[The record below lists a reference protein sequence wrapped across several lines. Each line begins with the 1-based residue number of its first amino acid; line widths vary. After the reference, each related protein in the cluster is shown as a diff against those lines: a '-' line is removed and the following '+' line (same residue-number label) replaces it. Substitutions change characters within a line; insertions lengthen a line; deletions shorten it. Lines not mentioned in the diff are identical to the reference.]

1 MSPAITCQNPLYMSV
16 KKQPCRHEILQVA
29 ALILGTCTALLLLF
43 LRGEVNISWLTVNG
57 FPLDLKFR
65 LDHLSTVMLFVV
77 STIGFI
83 VYRYASRYL
92 LSDTSRR
99 RFLTQV
105 TLTLISVMVFTVSG
119 NLLSA
124 FIGWQLIGL
133 NLYILLNHYHYQSAA
148 NRAAKKKF
156 VINRIGDMCFLLA
169 IILCFQQFGTTD
181 YAVISQNISV
191 DSYHSLILGL
201 VFIAVM
207 TKSAQFPFHIWL
219 PDTMQAPTP
228 VSALMHAGVI
238 NSGGILLAR
247 LSPMINQTSSVS
259 SFIFMVGIVS
269 LITGT
274 LFKLTQ
280 TDVKRKLAYSTM
292 SQMGYMVLQC
302 GLGCYSAAIFHL
314 IAHGFYK
321 AFLFLNAGNTLH
333 EGDKQPLLA
342 TVSIKTTIITAL
354 LTMLLIAITLQVV
367 HAQPMPS
374 LIWAF
379 IGISV
384 HCFLINLFKQQCS
397 ASYKLALVIACQML
411 LIGYVLG
418 LTQFELVTGLE
429 NQQNISENVQYILMG
444 VFIVSYIISIHC
456 PVSKV
461 QRSQI
466 GMKIYHSFKRKLY
479 VEQFYRTYFLAPLR
493 TAGECLNNFFEY
505 NRISRIGLLAVFF
518 APMIMVA
525 SNAILGSSSMNL
537 SFLLLV
543 VTIGSL
549 LMANRTKSIK
559 KMLCYLLMA
568 QFNLIVLN
576 LANSEVNSLLK
587 SITLLIPYASLF
599 VGIGWLFYADSDEK
613 VYINNDNKLT
623 VWGTY
628 LTVLLFL
635 LIGLPGTFSFCL
647 MFELIANSTGTL
659 LNLFMILL
667 TNIMISIVVLHLLQ
681 DYVFNLKQLNIISKK
696 ISPKS
701 HFILLSIIVT
711 NLLCG
716 NFNPYLNIGLL

>member
-1 MSPAITCQNPLYMSV
+1 MSQAITCLNPLYMSV
-16 KKQPCRHEILQVA
+16 KKQPCRHEILQA
-29 ALILGTCTALLLLF
+29 ATLIVGTCTALLLLF
-43 LRGEVNISWLTVNG
+43 RGGEVDISWLTLNG

-99 RFLTQV
+99 RFLSQV

-191 DSYHSLILGL
+191 ASYQSLILGL

-247 LSPMINQTSSVS
+247 LSPMINQSASISSV
-259 SFIFMVGIVS
+259 ILMVGIVT
-269 LITGT
+269 LITGA
-274 LFKLTQ
+274 LFKITQ

-302 GLGCYSAAIFHL
+302 GLGCYSAAVFHL

-321 AFLFLNAGNTLH
+321 AFLFLNAGNALK
-333 EGDKQPLLA
+333 EGNIQQLLPR
-342 TVSIKTTIITAL
+342 VSFKN
-354 LTMLLIAITLQVV
+354 TMLCVGLTILLITVTQQIMP
-367 HAQPMPS
+367 AQSMPI
-374 LIWAF
+374 LLWTF
-379 IGISV
+379 IGISI
-384 HCFLINLFKQQCS
+384 HCFLVNLFKQKYS
-397 ASYKLALVIACQML
+397 LKYKLALVIACQL
-411 LIGYVLG
+411 LVIGYILA
-418 LTQFELVTGLE
+418 LTQFELLTGLE
-429 NQQNISENVQYILMG
+429 NQETIASKYQYVLMV
-444 VFIVSYIISIHC
+444 VFALGYIVSIHY
-456 PVSKV
+456 PVSKI
-461 QRSQI
+461 QSSQF
-466 GMKIYHSFKRKLY
+466 GLKMYQCFKMKLY
-479 VEQFYRTYFLAPLR
+479 IEPFYRRYFLTPFR
-493 TAGECLNNFFEY
+493 SAGEHLNEVVEHHLIAKLGF
-505 NRISRIGLLAVFF
+505 ITALLVPIALLTRNLFTG
-518 APMIMVA
+518 
-525 SNAILGSSSMNL
+525 SNSMNL
-537 SFLLLV
+537 SFVLLII
-543 VTIGSL
+543 TIAL
-549 LMANRTKSIK
+549 LTMANRAKSIK

-576 LANSEVNSLLK
+576 LANSEVSSLSK
-587 SITLLIPYASLF
+587 SITLLIPYASLI

-613 VYINNDNKLT
+613 VYLNNDNKLT
-623 VWGTY
+623 TWGTY

-647 MFELIANSTGTL
+647 LFELIANSTGTL

-681 DYVFNLKQLNIISKK
+681 DYVFNLKQLKIISKK
-696 ISPKS
+696 ITPKS
-701 HFILLSIIVT
+701 HIILLSIIVT

-716 NFNPYLNIGLL
+716 NFNPYLNISLL